1 MLSNIEENGTFLVWG
16 NANCK
21 KNVALGNKLSFT
33 YNCSVFHVHL
43 EMHLVPNDFEQLSA
57 KNEVYYLEIGKIYS

>member
-21 KNVALGNKLSFT
+21 KKVALGNILSFT
-33 YNCSVFHVHL
+33 YNCNVFHVHL
-43 EMHLVPNDFEQLSA
+43 EMHLVPNDFEQFSA
-57 KNEVYYLEIGKIYS
+57 KNDVYYLEIGEIYS